1 MALPGNSDDIQNEN
15 CGLYDIIIKQ
25 AFDYPREGDAMEK
38 MKLPHDHG
46 QITTSILERMPD
58 YESFDETSA
67 IFQQVCDTSRLRIFW
82 LLCYCEECGI
92 NIAAAVDMSTAA
104 VSHHLKTLKLHGLI
118 TSKRQGKEVYY
129 TIANTETAR
138 LIHKA
143 IDDLLQITSAGKGAT
158 EHITE

>member
-1 MALPGNSDDIQNEN
+1 
-15 CGLYDIIIKQ
+15 
-25 AFDYPREGDAMEK
+25 MEK
-38 MKLPHDHG
+38 KKLPHDHG
-46 QITTSILERMPD
+46 QITASILERMPG
-58 YESFDETSA
+58 YECFYETSA
-67 IFQQVCDTSRLRIFW
+67 IFQQVCDASRLRILW
-82 LLCYCEECGI
+82 LLCHCEECGV

-143 IDDLLQITSAGKGAT
+143 IDDLLQITAINHVAT
-158 EHITE
+158 ENKVE